1 MAYDHEEQEQ
11 LASLKA
17 WWNQFGNLVTWLVI
31 AVLVAYAG
39 WSGWRYYQRDQ
50 SAKSAVLYEEI
61 VKAAEAKDLPKVT
74 RAAGDMEDRF
84 ARTPYAQMGALVA
97 ARAANDAND
106 TKTAKAQLQWVIDN
120 GRADE
125 YKAIARLRLAG
136 LGGLG
141 TEPID
146 EGLHMRLLRG
156 DAVGHRGLLG
166 GAFGLD
172 ADEFVVA
179 AGREGDFAAVEMG
192 DAVHAAIQQVAVMR
206 DHERGTGEFGK
217 PGLEPHRGFKV
228 EMVGGFVEQQHI
240 GRGEQHG
247 GQRHA
252 HPPAARERI
261 DRPRLGLRIEAEPGQ
276 DRRRP
281 RRRGVRPDC
290 HETIMH
296 LGQPVRIGIRVF
308 GLGQQGEAL
317 LVAFQHAIEQRG
329 IPVRRL
335 LPDLAE
341 PRAGGKADRTA
352 VERQF
357 PADRLEQG

>member
-31 AVLVAYAG
+31 AALVLYAG

-136 LGGLG
+136 LLLD
-141 TEPID
+141 EKAYD
-146 EGLHMRLLRG
+146 EGLKVLSADMPEAFAALAADRKGDLLFALNKIDEARSAYQAALEKTEAKNPARQLIQLKL
-156 DAVGHRGLLG
+156 DALG
-166 GAFGLD
+166 GA
-172 ADEFVVA
+172 
-179 AGREGDFAAVEMG
+179 
-192 DAVHAAIQQVAVMR
+192 
-206 DHERGTGEFGK
+206 
-217 PGLEPHRGFKV
+217 P
-228 EMVGGFVEQQHI
+228 
-240 GRGEQHG
+240 
-247 GQRHA
+247 
-252 HPPAARERI
+252 
-261 DRPRLGLRIEAEPGQ
+261 
-276 DRRRP
+276 
-281 RRRGVRPDC
+281 
-290 HETIMH
+290 
-296 LGQPVRIGIRVF
+296 
-308 GLGQQGEAL
+308 
-317 LVAFQHAIEQRG
+317 
-329 IPVRRL
+329 
-335 LPDLAE
+335 
-341 PRAGGKADRTA
+341 GKA
-352 VERQF
+352 
-357 PADRLEQG
+357 

>member
-31 AVLVAYAG
+31 AALVLYAG

-136 LGGLG
+136 LLLD
-141 TEPID
+141 EKAYD
-146 EGLHMRLLRG
+146 EGLKVLSADMPEAFAALAADRKGDLLFALNKTDEARSAYQAALEKTEAKNPARQLIQLKL
-156 DAVGHRGLLG
+156 DALG
-166 GAFGLD
+166 GA
-172 ADEFVVA
+172 
-179 AGREGDFAAVEMG
+179 
-192 DAVHAAIQQVAVMR
+192 
-206 DHERGTGEFGK
+206 
-217 PGLEPHRGFKV
+217 P
-228 EMVGGFVEQQHI
+228 
-240 GRGEQHG
+240 
-247 GQRHA
+247 
-252 HPPAARERI
+252 
-261 DRPRLGLRIEAEPGQ
+261 
-276 DRRRP
+276 
-281 RRRGVRPDC
+281 
-290 HETIMH
+290 
-296 LGQPVRIGIRVF
+296 
-308 GLGQQGEAL
+308 
-317 LVAFQHAIEQRG
+317 
-329 IPVRRL
+329 
-335 LPDLAE
+335 
-341 PRAGGKADRTA
+341 GKA
-352 VERQF
+352 
-357 PADRLEQG
+357 